1 MELLSSQVPGKVIV
15 IVKILQSHL
24 LYPVFYKEERQGINS
39 NKIIVLANIG
49 IQLYNSV
56 IRKNMYLSQFLLNQK
71 SYHVSSPGM
80 SLKLPSPSQVLSTV
94 IYIQVIK
101 KTQVDLS
108 SFCNNQYLKPKT
120 PQNTSQLSVHL
131 KTATQLQ
138 HQTNYKLSGIKLLL
152 HSLFSVV

>member
-1 MELLSSQVPGKVIV
+1 
-15 IVKILQSHL
+15 
-24 LYPVFYKEERQGINS
+24 
-39 NKIIVLANIG
+39 
-49 IQLYNSV
+49 
-56 IRKNMYLSQFLLNQK
+56 MYLSQFLLNQK

-80 SLKLPSPSQVLSTV
+80 SLKLPSSSQVLSTV